1 MKFALKVPILSHWMF
16 EKLIKFTTQ
25 IYTLNVY
32 KANEYEV
39 KIKIQK
45 EQKKVIF
52 VIIFCS
58 DKYRY
63 MSLNVRALIAVFVL
77 TSKECGEMETF

>member
-1 MKFALKVPILSHWMF
+1 MKFALKIPILSHWMF

-45 EQKKVIF
+45 KRKKSNF
-52 VIIFCS
+52 RNHFLL
-58 DKYRY
+58 KYRY

>member
-1 MKFALKVPILSHWMF
+1 MKFALKIPILSHWMF

-58 DKYRY
+58 QISLHVAECQSTYCGFRVDK
-63 MSLNVRALIAVFVL
+63 
-77 TSKECGEMETF
+77 